1 MNRPRLFLVTPPV
14 FDPADFAPKLKDAL
28 SGGDVACVLIYMP
41 QASSKA
47 LQDTAERLVP
57 IIQDGGAAALIY
69 GDTQVAGRT
78 GADGAHVETS
88 LEDIKLAVESLQ
100 PERIVG
106 AGGTKLRHEDM
117 EIAETG
123 VDYIFYG
130 KLDLD
135 EREEAHPKTIDRA
148 QWWAE
153 LFETP
158 CVALAGNTITSI
170 EDTAATGAD
179 FVALKDAV
187 WNHNEGPAAAVAAA
201 NAILENHPFVDV
213 E

>member
-14 FDPADFAPKLKDAL
+14 FDPAEFAPKLKEAL

-41 QASSKA
+41 QASSKV
-47 LQDTAERLVP
+47 LQDTASQLVP
-57 IIQDGGAAALIY
+57 LIQDGGAAALIY

-78 GADGAHVETS
+78 GADGAHIETS
-88 LEDIKLAVESLQ
+88 LEDVKLAVESLQ

-117 EIAETG
+117 EFAETG
-123 VDYIFYG
+123 IDYLFFG

-135 EREEAHPKTIDRA
+135 EREEAHPKTLDRA

-158 CVALAGNTITSI
+158 CVALAGNTIASV
-170 EDTAATGAD
+170 EGAAETGAD
-179 FVALKDAV
+179 FIALKDAV
-187 WNHNEGPAAAVAAA
+187 WTHMDGPAVAIAAA
-201 NAILENHPFVDV
+201 NAILENHPFADMD
-213 E
+213 